1 MVGCCLLATS
11 FRGVQSYTDIRVL
24 ALPLARNF
32 DPMRS
37 LATLQV
43 YPRSQVAGAG
53 SRRVFFVGLP
63 PKRRRGRCRYLL
75 HLRDEICGIRVIVWR

>member
-53 SRRVFFVGLP
+53 SRRVFFCWTASQAQKGALP
-63 PKRRRGRCRYLL
+63 LPTAFAR
-75 HLRDEICGIRVIVWR
+75 